1 MSGRTLPEIRRGRGR
16 PGLPAYRPQPAV
28 AGVPRQLWR
37 GHAPVPCPNHPGN
50 VPIGLSASP
59 PPTQPNLD
67 MTNFDIRT
75 RLARCFALTFP
86 DLDQS
91 EIERASTTTV
101 ATWNSLATITLVTLI
116 EEAFDIRVRPAEIPR
131 FNSYKAVLAD
141 IESRLGPS

>member
-1 MSGRTLPEIRRGRGR
+1 MI
-16 PGLPAYRPQPAV
+16 
-28 AGVPRQLWR
+28 
-37 GHAPVPCPNHPGN
+37 
-50 VPIGLSASP
+50 
-59 PPTQPNLD
+59 NL
-67 MTNFDIRT
+67 DIRT

-116 EEAFDIRVRPAEIPR
+116 EEAFDIRVRAAEIPR
-131 FNSYKAVLAD
+131 FNSYKAILAD